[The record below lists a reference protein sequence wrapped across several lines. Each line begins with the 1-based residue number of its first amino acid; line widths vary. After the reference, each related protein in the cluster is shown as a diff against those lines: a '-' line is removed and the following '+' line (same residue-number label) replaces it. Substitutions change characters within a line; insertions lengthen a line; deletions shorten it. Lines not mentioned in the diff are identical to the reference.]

1 MISAKKKMLRERL
14 ENQTFRID
22 RGAGT
27 SRKVP
32 APLKF
37 ESKKEYRVLFFT
49 TGCITTKSIFQV

>member
-27 SRKVP
+27 LREVP

-37 ESKKEYRVLFFT
+37 DLKKKTVF
-49 TGCITTKSIFQV
+49 CSCPPDV